1 VVGGYEKM
9 HKGLFITFEGTDGS
23 GKTTQIKL
31 LEEYMNKKGYEV
43 VLSREPGG
51 TRVSELIRD
60 LILDPINMEIV
71 PLTEMILYA
80 ASRAQHVAQVIKPA
94 IDAGKI
100 VICDR
105 FVDSSYAYQGS
116 GRGVDLKIVADVNRV
131 AIDGMIP
138 DMTFFLDIDPEIA
151 IKRRINSTGADRI
164 EQEKM
169 DFHKRVYEGYK
180 KMALLYPDRIKTIDA
195 NKSIEEIYSQ
205 INEYLT
211 ELF

>member
-1 VVGGYEKM
+1 M
-9 HKGLFITFEGTDGS
+9 QKGLFITFEGTDGS

-31 LEEYMNKKGYEV
+31 MKEFLNNKGYEV

-60 LILDPINMEIV
+60 LVLDSVNMEIV

-94 IDAGKI
+94 IDMGKI

-105 FVDSSYAYQGS
+105 FVDSSYAYQGC

-138 DMTFFLDIDPEIA
+138 DMTFFLDIDPEVA
-151 IKRRINSTGADRI
+151 IKRRISSTGADRI
-164 EQEKM
+164 EQEKI
-169 DFHKRVYEGYK
+169 DFHTRVYDGYK
-180 KMALLYPDRIKTIDA
+180 KMALLYPERIKTIDA
-195 NKSIEEIYSQ
+195 NKSIKEISSQ